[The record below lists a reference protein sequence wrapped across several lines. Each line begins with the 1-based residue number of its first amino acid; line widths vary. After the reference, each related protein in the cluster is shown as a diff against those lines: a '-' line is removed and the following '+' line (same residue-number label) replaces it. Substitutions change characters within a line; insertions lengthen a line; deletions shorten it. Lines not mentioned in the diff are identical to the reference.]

1 MNDFEPKIIA
11 FLCNWCSYVAAD
23 AAGVSRLTQ
32 QPNARVIRV
41 FCSGM
46 VDPGYVIKAFAS
58 GADGVLVAGCHPGDC
73 HYISGN
79 RKALRRSRLLERLL
93 LELGVEKGRF
103 RLEWIAASESPR
115 YVEVINTMSDEIRR
129 LGPWVKSAPEAEA
142 ACPMRS
148 SDQATNDLRPAMATS
163 GYGGTVSPVN

>member
-1 MNDFEPKIIA
+1 MTDFEPKIIA

-23 AAGVSRLTQ
+23 AAGVARLTQ

-93 LELGVEKGRF
+93 LELGVEQGRF

-115 YVEVINTMSDEIRR
+115 YAEVINTMSDEIRR
-129 LGPWVKSAPEAEA
+129 LGPFLKSTPEAQA
-142 ACPMRS
+142 ACPEQP
-148 SDQATNDLRPAMATS
+148 SDQTPDGLGPAAATAGFTR
-163 GYGGTVSPVN
+163 

>member
-1 MNDFEPKIIA
+1 MSEFEPKIIA

-23 AAGVSRLTQ
+23 AAGVSRFVQ
-32 QPNARVIRV
+32 QPNVRVVRV

-58 GADGVLVAGCHPGDC
+58 GADAVLVGGCHPGDC

-79 RKALRRSRLLERLL
+79 IKAFRRSFLLKKLL
-93 LELGVEKGRF
+93 REQGVEDGRF

-115 YVEVINTMSDEIRR
+115 YAQVINEMSRSIRQM
-129 LGPWVKSAPEAEA
+129 GPFRAAP
-142 ACPMRS
+142 
-148 SDQATNDLRPAMATS
+148 
-163 GYGGTVSPVN
+163 GGA

>member
-1 MNDFEPKIIA
+1 MNAFEPKIIA

-32 QPNARVIRV
+32 QTNVRVIRM

-46 VDPGYVIKAFAS
+46 VDPSYVLRAFAG

-79 RKALRRSRLLERLL
+79 IKALRRSILLDRLLS
-93 LELGVEKGRF
+93 ELGVEKGRF
-103 RLEWIAASESPR
+103 RLQWIAASESTH
-115 YVEVINTMSDEIRR
+115 YAEVINRMCEEVRGLGPFRPPPEIR
-129 LGPWVKSAPEAEA
+129 AAQQAEA
-142 ACPMRS
+142 
-148 SDQATNDLRPAMATS
+148 
-163 GYGGTVSPVN
+163 G

>member
-1 MNDFEPKIIA
+1 MNGFQPKIIA

-23 AAGVSRLTQ
+23 AAGVSRMTQ
-32 QPNARVIRV
+32 QPNVRVIRV

-46 VDPGYVIKAFAS
+46 VDPGYVVKAFAS

-79 RKALRRSRLLERLL
+79 IKALRRARLLERLL
-93 LELGVEKGRF
+93 LELGVAKGRF

-115 YVEVINTMSDEIRR
+115 YAQVINTMCDEIRR
-129 LGPWVKSAPEAEA
+129 LGPFAKPAGSVASA
-142 ACPMRS
+142 MS
-148 SDQATNDLRPAMATS
+148 VAT
-163 GYGGTVSPVN
+163 